1 MQTFSFDPVTLP
13 PAAAELRRE
22 VRDFLAEHN
31 ARRSP
36 LDRAQSWSGSDPEF
50 SRKMGEAGFIG
61 MVWPK
66 KYGGHERT
74 SFERYVM
81 LEEMLV
87 AGAPVGAHWVA
98 DRQSGPLLLRF
109 GTEEQ
114 RQKYLPPVTR
124 GEMFYCIGMSEPDS
138 GSDLASVR
146 SKAVK
151 VDGGFLITG
160 RKIWTSGAHTAHVM
174 IGLFR
179 TGSNPDGRQEGLTQ
193 FLIDL
198 RAPDGT
204 DLKAR
209 NNIQVRP
216 IRSLLGEHHFNEVT
230 FDEAFVPDS
239 QVVGKADNGWSQV
252 MSELAFERSGP
263 ERYLSSI
270 QLVLEMIRELSSNPT
285 PQGHAAVGR
294 LIAHLSTLRQMSVS
308 VAAKLNAGL
317 DPALEGSIVKDLGAV
332 FEQEIPAIAQAIF
345 NVEPRIGKDAS
356 DLEQVMGFL
365 VQNSVSYSMRGGTR
379 EILRGIIARGLGLR

>member
-1 MQTFSFDPVTLP
+1 
-13 PAAAELRRE
+13 
-22 VRDFLAEHN
+22 
-31 ARRSP
+31 
-36 LDRAQSWSGSDPEF
+36 
-50 SRKMGEAGFIG
+50 
-61 MVWPK
+61 
-66 KYGGHERT
+66 
-74 SFERYVM
+74 
-81 LEEMLV
+81 
-87 AGAPVGAHWVA
+87 VGAHWVA

-151 VDGGFLITG
+151 VDGGYLISG

-179 TGSNPDGRQEGLTQ
+179 TGKPDGRQEGLTQ

-198 RAPDGT
+198 RDTDGT
-204 DLKAR
+204 DLKAK
-209 NNIQVRP
+209 NNILVRP
-216 IRSLLGEHHFNEVT
+216 IRSLLGEHHFNEVV
-230 FDEAFVPDS
+230 FEEAFVPDS
-239 QVVGKADNGWSQV
+239 AVVGKQDNGWSQV

-270 QLVLEMIRELSSNPT
+270 QLVLEMIRELSKNPS
-285 PQGHAAVGR
+285 PQGHVAIGR

-332 FEQEIPAIAQAIF
+332 FEQEIPTIAQQIF
-345 NVEPRIGKDAS
+345 NIEPRIGKGAS
-356 DLEQVMGFL
+356 DLEQVLGFL

>member
-1 MQTFSFDPVTLP
+1 MQTFSFDPVEMP
-13 PAAAELRRE
+13 PAAAKLRLE

-31 ARRSP
+31 SSRSP
-36 LDRAQSWSGSDPEF
+36 LERAQSWSGSDPEF
-50 SRKMGEAGFIG
+50 SRKMGERGFIG

-87 AGAPVGAHWVA
+87 AGAPVVAHWVA

-146 SKAVK
+146 SKAVR
-151 VDGGFLITG
+151 VDGGYRITG

-198 RAPDGT
+198 RTADGT
-204 DLKAR
+204 DLKAK
-209 NNIQVRP
+209 NNILVRP
-216 IRSLLGEHHFNEVT
+216 IRSLLGEHHFNEVV
-230 FDEAFVPDS
+230 FEEAFVPDS
-239 QVVGKADNGWSQV
+239 AVVGKADNGWNQV

-270 QLVLEMIRELSSNPT
+270 QLVLEMIRELSKKPT
-285 PQGHAAVGR
+285 AQGHAAVGR

-332 FEQEIPAIAQAIF
+332 FEQEIPTIAQQIF
-345 NVEPRIGKDAS
+345 NVEPRIGGDAS
-356 DLEQVMGFL
+356 DLEQVMGYL
-365 VQNSVSYSMRGGTR
+365 VQSSVSYSMRGGTR

>member
-1 MQTFSFDPVTLP
+1 MQTFSFDPVEMP
-13 PAAAELRRE
+13 PAAAKLRLE
-22 VRDFLAEHN
+22 VRQFLTEHN
-31 ARRSP
+31 AKRSA
-36 LDRAQSWSGSDPEF
+36 LDRSQSWSGTDPEF
-50 SRKMGEAGFIG
+50 SRKMGEAGLIG

-87 AGAPVGAHWVA
+87 AGAPVAAHWIA

-114 RQKYLPPVTR
+114 RQKYLPHVAA
-124 GEMFYCIGMSEPDS
+124 GKMFFCIGMSEPDS

-146 SKAVK
+146 SRAVK
-151 VDGGFLITG
+151 VDGGYRITG

-174 IGLFR
+174 LGLFR
-179 TGSNPDGRQEGLTQ
+179 TGANPDGRQEGLTQ

-198 RAPDGT
+198 RTVDGT
-204 DLKAR
+204 DLKAK
-209 NNIQVRP
+209 NNILVRP
-216 IRSLLGEHHFNEVT
+216 IRSLLGEYHFNEVV
-230 FDEAFVPDS
+230 FEDSFVPDS
-239 QVVGKADNGWSQV
+239 AVVGKADNGWSQV

-263 ERYLSSI
+263 ERYLSCI
-270 QLVLEMIRELSSNPT
+270 QLILEMIRELAINPT
-285 PQGHAAVGR
+285 PAGLAAVGR
-294 LIAHLSTLRQMSVS
+294 LVAHLSTLRQMSVS

-332 FEQEIPAIAQAIF
+332 FEQETPTIAQAIF
-345 NVEPRIGKDAS
+345 NVEPRTGKDAS
-356 DLEQVMGFL
+356 NLEQVLAFL
-365 VQNSVSYSMRGGTR
+365 MQNSVSYSMRGGTR

>member
-31 ARRSP
+31 AKRSP
-36 LDRAQSWSGSDPEF
+36 LERAQSWSGSDPEF
-50 SRKMGEAGFIG
+50 SRKMGARGFIG

-66 KYGGHERT
+66 KYGGHERS

-146 SKAVK
+146 AKAVK
-151 VDGGFLITG
+151 VDGGYRVTG

-179 TGSNPDGRQEGLTQ
+179 TGAPDGRQEGLTQ

-198 RAPDGT
+198 RNLDGT
-204 DLKAR
+204 DLKAK
-209 NNIQVRP
+209 NNILVRP
-216 IRSLLGEHHFNEVT
+216 IRSLLGEHHFNEVV
-230 FDEAFVPDS
+230 FEEAFVPDS
-239 QVVGKADNGWSQV
+239 AVVGKADNGWNQV

-270 QLVLEMIRELSSNPT
+270 QLVLEMIKELSVNPSA
-285 PQGHAAVGR
+285 QGHAAIGR

-332 FEQEIPAIAQAIF
+332 FEQEIPTIAQAIF
-345 NVEPRIGKDAS
+345 NVEPRIGGDAS

>member
-1 MQTFSFDPVTLP
+1 MQTFSFDPVELP

-22 VRDFLAEHN
+22 VREFLAEHN
-31 ARRSP
+31 AARKP
-36 LDRAQSWSGSDPEF
+36 LDRAQSWSGSDPDF
-50 SRKMGEAGFIG
+50 SRKMGERGWIG

-87 AGAPVGAHWVA
+87 AGAPVGAHWIA
-98 DRQSGPLLLRF
+98 DRQSGPLLLNF

-146 SKAVK
+146 TKATK
-151 VDGGFLITG
+151 VDGGYRING
-160 RKIWTSGAHTAHVM
+160 SKIWTSGAHTAHVM
-174 IGLFR
+174 IALLR
-179 TGSNPDGRQEGLTQ
+179 TRNNPDNRHDGLTQ

-198 RAPDGT
+198 READGT
-204 DLKAR
+204 DLKEK
-209 NNIQVRP
+209 NGITVRP
-216 IRSLLGEHHFNEVT
+216 IISMLGEHHFNEVI
-230 FDEAFVPDS
+230 FEDAFVPDGA
-239 QVVGKADNGWSQV
+239 VVGTEHGGWAQV
-252 MSELAFERSGP
+252 MAELAFERSGP

-270 QLVLEMIRELSSNPT
+270 QLMLEMIRALSANPT
-285 PQGHAAVGR
+285 AQGYAAVGR
-294 LIAHLSTLRQMSVS
+294 LVAHLATLRQMSVS
-308 VAAKLNAGL
+308 VAGKLNAGE

-332 FEQEIPAIAQAIF
+332 FEQEIPTIAQRIF
-345 NVEPRIGKDAS
+345 DVEPKLGEGS

-365 VQNSVSYSMRGGTR
+365 IQNSVSYSLRGGTR

>member
-13 PAAAELRRE
+13 PAAAQLRHE
-22 VRDFLAEHN
+22 VREFLAEHN
-31 ARRSP
+31 AKRTP
-36 LDRAQSWSGSDPEF
+36 LERAQSWTGNDPEF
-50 SRKMGEAGFIG
+50 SRKMGERGWIG
-61 MVWPK
+61 LVWPK

-87 AGAPVGAHWVA
+87 AGAPVGAHWIA

-124 GEMFYCIGMSEPDS
+124 GEMFYCIGMSEPDT

-151 VDGGFLITG
+151 VDGGYRITG

-179 TGSNPDGRQEGLTQ
+179 TSGTPESRHEGLTQ
-193 FLIDL
+193 FLVDL
-198 RAPDGT
+198 RLVDGT
-204 DLKAR
+204 DLKAK
-209 NNIQVRP
+209 NGMTVRP
-216 IRSLLGEHHFNEVT
+216 INSLLGDHHFNEVT
-230 FDEAFVPDS
+230 FEDTFVPDS
-239 QVVGKADNGWSQV
+239 GVVGKADNGWSQV

-270 QLVLEMIRELSSNPT
+270 QLVLEMIRRLSQQPT
-285 PQGHAAVGR
+285 PQGYAAVGR

-332 FEQEIPAIAQAIF
+332 FEQEIPTIAQQTF
-345 NVEPRIGKDAS
+345 EVEPHLGADAG
-356 DLEQVMGFL
+356 DLEQVMAFL
-365 VQNSVSYSMRGGTR
+365 VQNSVSYSLRGGTR